1 MKQSLVKRSIDY
13 RARVRIVGY
22 HSPEPDLPDKDLP
35 LAHVLLPAN
44 MSVTGGQGESMML
57 QGGETVI
64 GFFADGEDG
73 QQPVVFGTL
82 FKQVADQLSSNQFY
96 STGQTEFIPY
106 TPPDVRQNMGLHT
119 INPELRRYETVKV
132 ILDLERVH

>member
-1 MKQSLVKRSIDY
+1 
-13 RARVRIVGY
+13 
-22 HSPEPDLPDKDLP
+22 
-35 LAHVLLPAN
+35 

-119 INPELRRYETVKV
+119 INPLRRYETVKV
-132 ILDLERVH
+132 ISV